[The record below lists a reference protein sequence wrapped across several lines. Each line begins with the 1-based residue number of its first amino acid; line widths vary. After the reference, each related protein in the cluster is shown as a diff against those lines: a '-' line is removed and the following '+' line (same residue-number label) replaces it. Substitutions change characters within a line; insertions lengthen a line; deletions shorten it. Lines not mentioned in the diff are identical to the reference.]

1 MSRRPLLPPS
11 EDDDSEG
18 RRLSSQVR
26 FGSGNFP
33 VPIIPVGLI
42 KTRRRVARRAQA
54 RDGFASI
61 ALIVVL
67 TAMFMVNL
75 SVTAI
80 AVAVP
85 KIAGEFQTSQ
95 STIVWAV
102 TGPILVSA
110 VLGPT
115 FGKLGDQRGH
125 RMVFLFG
132 LTVNALFT
140 VLIAASWSAG
150 SFVVFRLL
158 AAVGGAAIGPS
169 ALAFINRLF
178 APSDRTVALGWWSFV
193 GAGSPVIGVV
203 AGGFIIDQV
212 DWRWVFIG
220 QAPLVFLAMLLAGFI
235 LPETTRQKA
244 AAFDVP
250 GAATL
255 SLGVGSLL
263 VAVTLSADGP
273 FAPLV
278 LIFAA
283 TGVVAIAVFARIENR
298 SDHPL
303 IPPHYWRMRGFV
315 VPTLTLALLFAAYMG
330 SFVLAPLMLQS
341 VAFAATAAVGGAV
354 LVERLTTAAM
364 TSRVIIARPMMFSLM
379 GPVTGRLVGRLGQ
392 RPMVVAGGLSIV
404 VSMLL
409 LSTSGPGTSLMV
421 VALALGLAGLGMGAA
436 SPILTATVAN
446 SVADEDLG
454 VAGAAQQMLQQVGLV
469 VGIQILQAIQASV
482 EGDAL
487 DGVDLETLEGDSIS
501 QGAFDAVVN
510 SYQVAF
516 LVATGI
522 AILGVLVSLTMPT
535 QSHVEEET
543 VERP

>member
-1 MSRRPLLPPS
+1 MSRRPLLPPF

-18 RRLSSQVR
+18 KRLASWVR

-33 VPIIPVGLI
+33 VPIIPLGLI

-54 RDGFASI
+54 KDSFASI
-61 ALIVVL
+61 ALAVVL

-85 KIAGEFQTSQ
+85 KIAGEFETSQ
-95 STIVWAV
+95 ATIVWAV

-158 AAVGGAAIGPS
+158 AAVGGAAIGPA

-203 AGGFIIDQV
+203 AGGFIIDQI

-220 QAPLVFLAMLLAGFI
+220 QAPLVFLAMLLAAFI

-244 AAFDVP
+244 AAFDFP
-250 GAATL
+250 GATT
-255 SLGVGSLL
+255 LGVGVGSVL
-263 VAVTLSADGP
+263 VAVTLAADGP

-278 LIFAA
+278 LIFAV

-315 VPTLTLALLFAAYMG
+315 IPTLTLALLFAAYMG

-341 VAFAATAAVGGAV
+341 VAFGATAAI
-354 LVERLTTAAM
+354 
-364 TSRVIIARPMMFSLM
+364 TSRVIIARPLMFSLM
-379 GPVTGRLVGRLGQ
+379 GPVTGRLVRRVGERFL
-392 RPMVVAGGLSIV
+392 VFAGGCSIV

-409 LSTSGPGTSLMV
+409 LGLSGEGTSLV
-421 VALALGLAGLGMGAA
+421 TVAVALGLAGLGMGAA
-436 SPILTATVAN
+436 APILTATVAN
-446 SVADEDLG
+446 SVAEEDLG

-469 VGIQILQAIQASV
+469 VGVQILQAIQSSV

-487 DGVDLETLEGDSIS
+487 DGADTENLDGAFIS
-501 QGAFDAVVN
+501 RSAFDAVIS

-516 LVATGI
+516 FVATGI
-522 AILGVLVSLTMPT
+522 AIVGVLVSLTLPAPT
-535 QSHVEEET
+535 QPED
-543 VERP
+543 EREVSVV

>member
-11 EDDDSEG
+11 DDGDEES
-18 RRLSSQVR
+18 RRLTSHAR

-33 VPIIPVGLI
+33 VPIIPLGLV
-42 KTRRRVARRAQA
+42 KTRRRVAARAQSK
-54 RDGFASI
+54 DGFASI
-61 ALIVVL
+61 ALAVVL

-75 SVTAI
+75 TVTAI

-85 KIAGEFQTSQ
+85 KIAGEFETSQ

-125 RMVFLFG
+125 RLIFLFG

-158 AAVGGAAIGPS
+158 AAVGAAAIGPS

-178 APSDRTVALGWWSFV
+178 GPADRTVALGWWSFV

-203 AGGFIIDQV
+203 AGGFIIDQI

-220 QAPLVFLAMLLAGFI
+220 QAPLVFLAMLLAAFI
-235 LPETTRQKA
+235 LPETTRQQA
-244 AAFDVP
+244 AAFDLP

-255 SLGVGSLL
+255 GLGVGSLL
-263 VAVTLSADGP
+263 VAVTLAADGP

-278 LIFAA
+278 LLFAVLGA
-283 TGVVAIAVFARIENR
+283 VAIGVFARIEAR
-298 SDHPL
+298 SAHPL
-303 IPPHYWRMRGFV
+303 IPPHYWRMRGFI
-315 VPTLTLALLFAAYMG
+315 VPTLTLSLLFAAYMG

-341 VAFAATAAVGGAV
+341 IAFGATAA
-354 LVERLTTAAM
+354 L
-364 TSRVIIARPMMFSLM
+364 TSRVIIARPLMFSLM
-379 GPVTGRLVGRLGQ
+379 GPVTGRLVPRLGE
-392 RPMVVAGGLSIV
+392 RFLAVAGGCSIV

-409 LSTSGPGTSLMV
+409 LSLSGSGTSLIT
-421 VALALGLAGLGMGAA
+421 VAFALGLAGLGMGAA
-436 SPILTATVAN
+436 APILTATVAN

-469 VGIQILQAIQASV
+469 VGVQILQAIQSSA

-487 DGVDLETLEGDSIS
+487 LGVDLENPDTSMIS
-501 QGAFDAVVN
+501 ADAFAAVTS

-516 LVATGI
+516 LVATGLAI
-522 AILGVLVSLTMPT
+522 AGVLVSLTLPT
-535 QSHVEEET
+535 HEDSSDVS
-543 VERP
+543 VV

>member
-11 EDDDSEG
+11 DDADDEG
-18 RRLSSQVR
+18 RRLRSQVR

-33 VPIIPVGLI
+33 VPIIPLGLVT
-42 KTRRRVARRAQA
+42 TRRRVAQRAQA
-54 RDGFASI
+54 NDRFASI
-61 ALIVVL
+61 ALAVVL

-85 KIAGEFQTSQ
+85 KIAGEFETSQ
-95 STIVWAV
+95 ATIVWAV

-158 AAVGGAAIGPS
+158 AAVGGAAIGPA

-178 APSDRTVALGWWSFV
+178 APADRTVALGWWSFV

-203 AGGFIIDQV
+203 AGGFIIDQI

-220 QAPLVFLAMLLAGFI
+220 QAPLVFIAMLLAAAI
-235 LPETTRQKA
+235 LPETTRQRA
-244 AAFDVP
+244 ASFDFP

-255 SLGVGSLL
+255 GIGVGSLL

-278 LIFAA
+278 LVFAVI
-283 TGVVAIAVFARIENR
+283 GGVAIAIFTRIEAR

-303 IPPHYWRMRGFV
+303 IPPHYWRLRGFV

-341 VAFAATAAVGGAV
+341 IAFGATAAV
-354 LVERLTTAAM
+354 
-364 TSRVIIARPMMFSLM
+364 TSRVIIARPLMFSLM
-379 GPVTGRLVGRLGQ
+379 GPITGRLAPRFGERSLA
-392 RPMVVAGGLSIV
+392 VAGGCSIV

-409 LSTSGPGTSLMV
+409 LSLSDEGTSLMT
-421 VALALGLAGLGMGAA
+421 VAFALGLAGLGMGAA
-436 SPILTATVAN
+436 APILTATVAN

-469 VGIQILQAIQASV
+469 VGVQILQAIQSSV
-482 EGDAL
+482 EADAL
-487 DGVDLETLEGDSIS
+487 DGVDLENPDTSAIPDR
-501 QGAFDAVVN
+501 AFDTVTS

-516 LVATGI
+516 LVATGVAI
-522 AILGVLVSLTMPT
+522 AGVLVSLTLPAKD
-535 QSHVEEET
+535 QLAEPSVS
-543 VERP
+543 

>member
-1 MSRRPLLPPS
+1 MSRRPPLPPS
-11 EDDDSEG
+11 ADDDSRA
-18 RRLSSQVR
+18 RRLISLAR

-33 VPIIPVGLI
+33 VPILPVGLVQ
-42 KTRRRVARRAQA
+42 TRRRVAERAQA

-61 ALIVVL
+61 ALTVVL

-85 KIAGEFQTSQ
+85 KIAGEFDAAQA
-95 STIVWAV
+95 TIVWAV

-125 RMVFLFG
+125 RLVFLFG
-132 LTVNALFT
+132 LTVNAFFT
-140 VLIAASWSAG
+140 VLIAVSWNAG

-178 APSDRTVALGWWSFV
+178 APSERTVALGWWSFV

-203 AGGFIIDQV
+203 AGGLIIDRI

-244 AAFDVP
+244 AAFDLP

-255 SLGVGSLL
+255 GVGVGGLL
-263 VAVTLSADGP
+263 VAVTQAADGLLRP
-273 FAPLV
+273 QVMAFAV
-278 LIFAA
+278 LGA
-283 TGVVAIAVFARIENR
+283 VAIALFIRIESR
-298 SDHPL
+298 TAHPL
-303 IPPHYWRMRGFV
+303 IPPQYWGLRGFI
-315 VPTLTLALLFAAYMG
+315 VPTLTLAMLFAAYMG

-341 VAFAATAAVGGAV
+341 VAFATTTAVAGGV
-354 LVERLTTAAM
+354 VVERLTSAAI
-364 TSRVIIARPMMFSLM
+364 TSRVIIARPLMFSLM
-379 GPVTGRLVGRLGQ
+379 GPVTGRLVDHIGE
-392 RPMVVAGGLSIV
+392 RPLVIGGGLSIV
-404 VSMLL
+404 TSMLL
-409 LSTSGPGTSLMV
+409 LSTAGPGTSLLL
-421 VALALGLAGLGMGAA
+421 VAVALGLAGLGMGASA
-436 SPILTATVAN
+436 PILTATVAN
-446 SVADEDLG
+446 SVRDEDLG

-469 VGIQILQAIQASV
+469 VGVQILQAVQAGI

-487 DGVDLETLEGDSIS
+487 EGIDLESLPVRLDD
-501 QGAFDAVVN
+501 GAFDDVVRSYRTAFAV
-510 SYQVAF
+510 AAAIA
-516 LVATGI
+516 LV
-522 AILGVLVSLTMPT
+522 GVLVSLAMPK
-535 QSHVEEET
+535 QDQPSEVMADS
-543 VERP
+543 R

>member
-1 MSRRPLLPPS
+1 MA
-11 EDDDSEG
+11 E
-18 RRLSSQVR
+18 
-26 FGSGNFP
+26 
-33 VPIIPVGLI
+33 
-42 KTRRRVARRAQA
+42 RAQA

-61 ALIVVL
+61 ALAVVL

-85 KIAGEFQTSQ
+85 KIASEFDAAQ

-125 RMVFLFG
+125 RLVFLFG
-132 LTVNALFT
+132 LGVNAFFT
-140 VLIAASWSAG
+140 ILIAASWSAG

-203 AGGFIIDQV
+203 AGGLIIDKI

-235 LPETTRQKA
+235 LPETTRQRA
-244 AAFDVP
+244 AAFDLP

-255 SLGVGSLL
+255 GLGVGGLL
-263 VAVTLSADGP
+263 IAVTQAADGP
-273 FAPLV
+273 FRPAV
-278 LIFAA
+278 IAFALL
-283 TGVVAIAVFARIENR
+283 GVVAIAVFARIENR

-303 IPPHYWRMRGFV
+303 IPPHYWRMRGFI
-315 VPTLTLALLFAAYMG
+315 VPTMTLSLLFAAYMG

-341 VAFAATAAVGGAV
+341 VAFAATAAVGGLV
-354 LVERLTTAAM
+354 LVERLTSAAI
-364 TSRVIIARPMMFSLM
+364 TSRVIIARPLMFSLM
-379 GPVTGRLVGRLGQ
+379 GPITGRLVERVGERFL
-392 RPMVVAGGLSIV
+392 VVSGGVSIV
-404 VSMLL
+404 LSMLL
-409 LSTSGPGTSLMV
+409 LSTSGPGTSLV
-421 VALALGLAGLGMGAA
+421 LVAVALGLAGLGMGAA
-436 SPILTATVAN
+436 APILTATVAN
-446 SVADEDLG
+446 SVNDEDLG

-469 VGIQILQAIQASV
+469 VGVQILQAVQSSV

-487 DGVDLETLEGDSIS
+487 VGIDLDAVPLEIS
-501 QGAFDAVVN
+501 ASAFDDVVS

-516 LVATGI
+516 VVATAI
-522 AILGVLVSLTMPT
+522 AVLGVLVSMTLPKRA
-535 QSHVEEET
+535 QDLSG
-543 VERP
+543 ERADSVV

>member
-1 MSRRPLLPPS
+1 MTRRDPLPPPDGPDEERFS
-11 EDDDSEG
+11 S
-18 RRLSSQVR
+18 LSR

-33 VPIIPVGLI
+33 VPIVPWGLLE
-42 KTRRRVARRAQA
+42 TRRRVARRAQA

-61 ALIVVL
+61 ALTVVL

-85 KIAGEFQTSQ
+85 KIADEFGAAQ

-125 RMVFLFG
+125 RTVFLFG
-132 LTVNALFT
+132 LVVNALFT

-178 APSDRTVALGWWSFV
+178 APRERAVALGWWSFV

-203 AGGFIIDQV
+203 AGGLIIDKI

-220 QAPLVFLAMLLAGFI
+220 QAPLVFLAAVLAAFI
-235 LPETTRQKA
+235 LPETTRQA
-244 AAFDVP
+244 TAAFDLA

-255 SLGVGSLL
+255 GLGVGGVL
-263 VAVTLSADGP
+263 VAVTLAADGP
-273 FAPLV
+273 FESIV
-278 LIFAA
+278 LSFAVL
-283 TGVVAIAVFARIENR
+283 GVLAIAVFARIERR

-303 IPPHYWRMRGFV
+303 IPPHYWTMPGFI

-341 VAFAATAAVGGAV
+341 VAFGATAAV
-354 LVERLTTAAM
+354 
-364 TSRVIIARPMMFSLM
+364 TSRVIIARPLMFSLT
-379 GPVTGRLVGRLGQ
+379 GPITGRLVERMGERILA
-392 RPMVVAGGLSIV
+392 VGGGVSIA

-409 LSTSGPGTSLMV
+409 LSSGASSGSLAMV
-421 VALALGLAGLGMGAA
+421 AFSLGLAGLGMGAA
-436 SPILTATVAN
+436 APILTATVAN
-446 SVADEDLG
+446 SVSDHDLG

-469 VGIQILQAIQASV
+469 VGVQVLQAVQSSI
-482 EGDAL
+482 EGDGLTGPAQ
-487 DGVDLETLEGDSIS
+487 VAAVIDS
-501 QGAFDAVVN
+501 
-510 SYQVAF
+510 YRVAF
-516 LVATGI
+516 LIATG
-522 AILGVLVSLTMPT
+522 AAVLGVAVSMTLPKRS
-535 QSHVEEET
+535 QSSEVMAES
-543 VERP
+543 R

>member
-1 MSRRPLLPPS
+1 MTRRPPLPPS
-11 EDDDSEG
+11 ADDAEG
-18 RRLSSQVR
+18 RRLWNLAR

-33 VPIIPVGLI
+33 VPILPLGLLE
-42 KTRRRVARRAQA
+42 TRRRVAERAQA

-61 ALIVVL
+61 ALTVVL
-67 TAMFMVNL
+67 TAMFTVNL

-85 KIAGEFQTSQ
+85 KIAGEFDAAQ

-125 RMVFLFG
+125 RLVFLMG
-132 LTVNALFT
+132 LLVNASFT
-140 VLIAASWSAG
+140 ILIAASWSAG

-178 APSDRTVALGWWSFV
+178 APSDRTIALGWWSFV

-203 AGGFIIDQV
+203 AGGLIIDKI

-220 QAPLVFLAMLLAGFI
+220 QAPLVFLAMVLAGFI
-235 LPETTRQKA
+235 LPETTKQRA
-244 AAFDVP
+244 AAFDLP

-255 SLGVGSLL
+255 GVGVGSLL
-263 VAVTLSADGP
+263 IAVTQSADGP
-273 FAPLV
+273 FRPSVIGFALV
-278 LIFAA
+278 GAM
-283 TGVVAIAVFARIENR
+283 AIALFVRIESR
-298 SDHPL
+298 SANPL

-315 VPTLTLALLFAAYMG
+315 VPTLTLAMLFAAYMG

-341 VAFAATAAVGGAV
+341 VAFAATATVGSGIV
-354 LVERLTTAAM
+354 VERLTSAAM
-364 TSRVIIARPMMFSLM
+364 TSRVIIARPLMFSLM
-379 GPVTGRLVGRLGQ
+379 GPVTGRLVDRLGE
-392 RPMVVAGGLSIV
+392 RFLVLAGGCSIV
-404 VSMLL
+404 ASMVLL
-409 LSTSGPGTSLMV
+409 GGVGPGTSLAV
-421 VALALGLAGLGMGAA
+421 VALALGMAGLGMGAA

-446 SVADEDLG
+446 SVEDEDLG

-469 VGIQILQAIQASV
+469 VGVQILQAVQAGI
-482 EGDAL
+482 EGDAVA
-487 DGVDLETLEGDSIS
+487 DVDLDELPVTIS
-501 QGAFDAVVN
+501 ESALDDVVS

-516 LVATGI
+516 LIAAGLATI
-522 AILGVLVSLTMPT
+522 GVLISLTLPKGV
-535 QSHVEEET
+535 QSSEVMADS
-543 VERP
+543 R

>member
-1 MSRRPLLPPS
+1 MTRRDPLPPPADRDETDGERVS
-11 EDDDSEG
+11 S
-18 RRLSSQVR
+18 LSR

-33 VPIIPVGLI
+33 VPVVPWGLI
-42 KTRRRVARRAQA
+42 ETRRRVAARAQG

-61 ALIVVL
+61 ALTVVL

-85 KIAGEFQTSQ
+85 KIADEFGAAQ

-110 VLGPT
+110 VLGPS

-125 RMVFLFG
+125 RSVFLFG
-132 LTVNALFT
+132 LMLNALFT
-140 VLIAASWSAG
+140 ILIAASWSAG

-178 APSDRTVALGWWSFV
+178 APRERTVALGWWSFV

-203 AGGFIIDQV
+203 AGGLIIDKI

-220 QAPLVFLAMLLAGFI
+220 QAPLVFLAAVLAGFI
-235 LPETTRQKA
+235 LPETTKQVA
-244 AAFDVP
+244 AAFDVA

-255 SLGVGSLL
+255 GVGVGSIL
-263 VAVTLSADGP
+263 VAVTLAADGP
-273 FAPLV
+273 FAPV
-278 LIFAA
+278 VIAFAIVGSA
-283 TGVVAIAVFARIENR
+283 AIALFARIERR

-303 IPPHYWRMRGFV
+303 IPPHYWTLPGFV
-315 VPTLTLALLFAAYMG
+315 VPTMTLALLFAAYMG

-341 VAFAATAAVGGAV
+341 AAFGATAAV
-354 LVERLTTAAM
+354 
-364 TSRVIIARPMMFSLM
+364 TSRVIIARPLMFSLT
-379 GPVTGRLVGRLGQ
+379 GPVTGRLVERMGERTLA
-392 RPMVVAGGLSIV
+392 VGGGVSIV
-404 VSMLL
+404 VSMAL
-409 LSTSGPGTSLMV
+409 LSSGASGGSLGL
-421 VALALGLAGLGMGAA
+421 VAFALGLAGLGMGAA
-436 SPILTATVAN
+436 APILTATVAN
-446 SVADEDLG
+446 SVSDHDLG

-469 VGIQILQAIQASV
+469 VGVQVLQAVQAS
-482 EGDAL
+482 
-487 DGVDLETLEGDSIS
+487 LEGD
-501 QGAFDAVVN
+501 GAGGAAAVVD
-510 SYQVAF
+510 SYRVAF

-522 AILGVLVSLTMPT
+522 AMVGVVVSTTLPKRA
-535 QSHVEEET
+535 QSSAVIAES
-543 VERP
+543 R

>member
-11 EDDDSEG
+11 EDDDSKG
-18 RRLSSQVR
+18 KRLSSQAR

-33 VPIIPVGLI
+33 VPIIPLGLI
-42 KTRRRVARRAQA
+42 TTRRRVAKRAQSK
-54 RDGFASI
+54 DSFASI
-61 ALIVVL
+61 ALAVVL

-132 LTVNALFT
+132 LTVNAVFT
-140 VLIAASWSAG
+140 ILIAASWSAG

-203 AGGFIIDQV
+203 AGGFIIDKI

-244 AAFDVP
+244 AAFDFP

-255 SLGVGSLL
+255 GVGVGSLL
-263 VAVTLSADGP
+263 VAVTLSANGP
-273 FAPLV
+273 FAPAV
-278 LIFAA
+278 LLFALLGA
-283 TGVVAIAVFARIENR
+283 VALTFFARIENR

-341 VAFAATAAVGGAV
+341 VAFGATAAI
-354 LVERLTTAAM
+354 
-364 TSRVIIARPMMFSLM
+364 TSRVIIARPLMFSLM
-379 GPVTGRLVGRLGQ
+379 GPVTGRLVNKFGERFLAVSG
-392 RPMVVAGGLSIV
+392 ACSIV

-409 LSTSGPGTSLMV
+409 LSLAGPGTSLV
-421 VALALGLAGLGMGAA
+421 TVAFALGLAGLGMGAA
-436 SPILTATVAN
+436 APILTATVAN

-469 VGIQILQAIQASV
+469 VGIQILQAIQSSV

-487 DGVDLETLEGDSIS
+487 DGVDPETVTANSLSPE
-501 QGAFDAVVN
+501 AFTAVVD

-516 LVATGI
+516 LVATGVAI
-522 AILGVLVSLTMPT
+522 AGVLVSLTLPARIEIDD
-535 QSHVEEET
+535 SSAAA
-543 VERP
+543 

>member
-11 EDDDSEG
+11 EDDDSKG
-18 RRLSSQVR
+18 KRLSSQAR

-33 VPIIPVGLI
+33 VPIIPLGLI
-42 KTRRRVARRAQA
+42 TTRRRVANRAQA
-54 RDGFASI
+54 KDSFASI
-61 ALIVVL
+61 ALAVVL

-132 LTVNALFT
+132 LTVNAVFT
-140 VLIAASWSAG
+140 ILIAASWSAG

-203 AGGFIIDQV
+203 AGGFIIDKI

-244 AAFDVP
+244 AAFDFP

-255 SLGVGSLL
+255 GVGVGSLL

-278 LIFAA
+278 LLFALI
-283 TGVVAIAVFARIENR
+283 GAIALAFFARIENR

-341 VAFAATAAVGGAV
+341 VAFGATAAI
-354 LVERLTTAAM
+354 
-364 TSRVIIARPMMFSLM
+364 TSRVIIARPLMFSLM
-379 GPVTGRLVGRLGQ
+379 GPVTGRLVNKFGERFLAVSG
-392 RPMVVAGGLSIV
+392 ACSIV
-404 VSMLL
+404 VSMLM
-409 LSTSGPGTSLMV
+409 LSLAGPGTSLV
-421 VALALGLAGLGMGAA
+421 TVAIALGLAGLGMGAA
-436 SPILTATVAN
+436 APILTATVAN

-469 VGIQILQAIQASV
+469 VGIQILQAIQSSV

-487 DGVDLETLEGDSIS
+487 VGVDPETVTADSLS
-501 QGAFDAVVN
+501 PEAFAAVVD

-516 LVATGI
+516 LVATGV
-522 AILGVLVSLTMPT
+522 AIVGVLVSLTLPAR
-535 QSHVEEET
+535 VEIDDSS
-543 VERP
+543 VA

>member
-1 MSRRPLLPPS
+1 MSRRPLLPPP
-11 EDDDSEG
+11 EEADNE
-18 RRLSSQVR
+18 RKRLSSQAR

-33 VPIIPVGLI
+33 VPIIPLGLVT
-42 KTRRRVARRAQA
+42 TRRKVAKRAQA
-54 RDGFASI
+54 KDSFASI
-61 ALIVVL
+61 ALAVVL

-85 KIAGEFQTSQ
+85 KIAGEFDAAQ

-125 RMVFLFG
+125 RMVFLLG
-132 LTVNALFT
+132 LTINAIFT
-140 VLIAASWSAG
+140 ILIAASWSAG

-158 AAVGGAAIGPS
+158 AAVGGAAIGPA

-203 AGGFIIDQV
+203 AGGLIIDKI

-244 AAFDVP
+244 AAFDLP

-255 SLGVGSLL
+255 GVGVGSLL
-263 VAVTLSADGP
+263 IAVTFAADGP
-273 FAPLV
+273 FAPTV
-278 LIFAA
+278 LTFAVVGA
-283 TGVVAIAVFARIENR
+283 VAIAVFARIENR

-341 VAFAATAAVGGAV
+341 VAFGATAAI
-354 LVERLTTAAM
+354 
-364 TSRVIIARPMMFSLM
+364 TSRVIIARPLMFSLM
-379 GPVTGRLVGRLGQ
+379 GPITGRLVRRVGERFL
-392 RPMVVAGGLSIV
+392 VVAGGCSIV

-409 LSTSGPGTSLMV
+409 LGLARDGTSLIV
-421 VALALGLAGLGMGAA
+421 VAVALGLAGLGMGAA

-469 VGIQILQAIQASV
+469 VGVQILQAIQASV
-482 EGDAL
+482 EGSAL
-487 DGVDLETLEGDSIS
+487 DGVDLENPEGSVIS
-501 QGAFDAVVN
+501 QDAFDSVVS

-516 LVATGI
+516 FVATGI
-522 AILGVLVSLTMPT
+522 AILGVLVSLTLPAR
-535 QSHVEEET
+535 QPEPSALV
-543 VERP
+543 